1 VPSELFRRAEE
12 ELDALLAAA
21 RDTLA
26 RRGISIADG
35 SAREAE
41 VWAFSFST
49 EREIGLERQRIATTL
64 TLRGDALM
72 TQSIATG
79 PRVQHRASAMVAWP
93 ELRRR
98 GLAGIVEDAL
108 ASAQYHLQLKTGADF
123 AHEEFIRRCD
133 AIISL
138 LGDDIPNAPAL
149 REQVMTWRTLA
160 EQRSLYSAVRRNLIE
175 GLDFGHLQD
184 DAAALQELY
193 ETNIYGPL
201 STRAPASV
209 AMRGTTPPA
218 EPDPER
224 AIPRRVSLIDQIPK
238 APPAE
243 STRAMLVL
251 GVVLAVVAVA
261 LIALAVVRHSWALG
275 VGGAILLLLVVRALR
290 QWHS

>member
-1 VPSELFRRAEE
+1 MPSELFRRAEE

-21 RDTLA
+21 RGDLA

-49 EREIGLERQRIATTL
+49 EREIGLERQRIATTV

-79 PRVQHRASAMVAWP
+79 SRVQHRASAMVSWP

-108 ASAQYHLQLKTGADF
+108 ASAQYHLQVKTGADF

-133 AIISL
+133 AIFSL
-138 LGDDIPNAPAL
+138 LGDDIPDAAAL
-149 REQVMTWRTLA
+149 REKLMTWRGLA

-184 DAAALQELY
+184 DAVALQELY

-201 STRAPASV
+201 SSRAGARDLVGRAVQEPEK
-209 AMRGTTPPA
+209 GT
-218 EPDPER
+218 
-224 AIPRRVSLIDQIPK
+224 PRRFALIDQIPK
-238 APPAE
+238 APPTE
-243 STRAMLVL
+243 STGAMVVVGVVL
-251 GVVLAVVAVA
+251 GVLAAA
-261 LIALAVVRHSWALG
+261 LIALAVVRHSWPLG
-275 VGGAILLLLVVRALR
+275 IVGAILLLLVVRALR
-290 QWHS
+290 QWHAS